1 MKKRH
6 ITTILEQSLA
16 LFPAVLLNGA
26 RQVGKS
32 TLVHQLVDQGAI
44 NHYVTLDNVT
54 SLSACKADPQG
65 FLNQFSGSV
74 AIDEVQRCPELL
86 VALKHNIDLT
96 KKPGQFLLTGSANIL
111 SHPKVCDSLAGRM
124 DIISLEAL
132 SISEINDT
140 EPSSFLTDIFS
151 GIQPNLLTKWR
162 EKIKKNT
169 TLKTR
174 QELTKAVFLGGF
186 PDVVLKD
193 STYFTN
199 RWFNAY
205 FSAYTER
212 DVRDLN
218 RLVDIVGF
226 SKIFNILCCQ
236 TGQLLNVRNLSV
248 ECGLD
253 QRTINRY
260 LEILNITFQISILQ
274 PFFANIQKRLVKTP
288 KVFVNDSGY
297 ACFTAGF
304 EQIEN
309 LSKGNA
315 FGHLLETWVY
325 AELRKLIN
333 LQIGIKI
340 FFYRTH
346 LGREIDFILTKGNST
361 VAIECKA
368 TESINH
374 HHLSSITEFQTEVPN
389 TTGILLYSGKDV
401 VQLAENIFAV
411 PFGILG

>member
-212 DVRDLN
+212 DV
-218 RLVDIVGF
+218 
-226 SKIFNILCCQ
+226 
-236 TGQLLNVRNLSV
+236 

>member
-1 MKKRH
+1 M
-6 ITTILEQSLA
+6 
-16 LFPAVLLNGA
+16 
-26 RQVGKS
+26 
-32 TLVHQLVDQGAI
+32 
-44 NHYVTLDNVT
+44 
-54 SLSACKADPQG
+54 
-65 FLNQFSGSV
+65 
-74 AIDEVQRCPELL
+74 
-86 VALKHNIDLT
+86 
-96 KKPGQFLLTGSANIL
+96 
-111 SHPKVCDSLAGRM
+111 
-124 DIISLEAL
+124 
-132 SISEINDT
+132 
-140 EPSSFLTDIFS
+140 
-151 GIQPNLLTKWR
+151 
-162 EKIKKNT
+162 
-169 TLKTR
+169 
-174 QELTKAVFLGGF
+174 
-186 PDVVLKD
+186 
-193 STYFTN
+193 
-199 RWFNAY
+199 
-205 FSAYTER
+205 
-212 DVRDLN
+212 
-218 RLVDIVGF
+218 VDIVGF